1 MLRTSIAFVIVLA
14 LAGIVSSRETPA
26 LHAQTP
32 AGSGGQGRGGGQG
45 PAGRT
50 PSIEDRTSGLQKLD
64 GYFPLYWE
72 ERTGLLSAL
81 ELATSSWHRIVGL
94 TLRARGG
101 ISPAAQALIAVL
113 RKVGEEFRA

>member
-1 MLRTSIAFVIVLA
+1 RSPMLRTSIAFVIVLA

-72 ERTGLLSAL
+72 ERTGTLFLDIPRLDTALLYATGLSA
-81 ELATSSWHRIVGL
+81 
-94 TLRARGG
+94 
-101 ISPAAQALIAVL
+101 
-113 RKVGEEFRA
+113 